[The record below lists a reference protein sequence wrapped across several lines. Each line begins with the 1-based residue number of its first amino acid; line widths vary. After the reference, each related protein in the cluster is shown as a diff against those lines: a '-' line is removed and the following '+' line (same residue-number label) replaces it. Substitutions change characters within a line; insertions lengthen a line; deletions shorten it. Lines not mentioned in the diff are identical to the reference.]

1 MGHFLQA
8 MNQMSIAATE
18 LEQANADKWGG
29 LKAMDELLEG
39 TYKSKISKAISEASK
54 NNRKSKRPTKASN
67 QVSSARDVEN
77 TESGSRGQSFDSQW
91 KMIKM
96 NHTSSRAICVEKST
110 QTEDDTPA
118 DPRKRESPSRLQRPP
133 KNLGGSSKTAGLDV
147 SPGLFNYQGR

>member
-18 LEQANADKWGG
+18 LEQANNDKWGG

-54 NNRKSKRPTKASN
+54 NNNRNAKRPTKASN
-67 QVSSARDVEN
+67 QVSSARNVEN

-96 NHTSSRAICVEKST
+96 KHTSSKAVCIEKST
-110 QTEDDTPA
+110 QTEVHHQTTEF
-118 DPRKRESPSRLQRPP
+118 RKRESPSRL
-133 KNLGGSSKTAGLDV
+133 
-147 SPGLFNYQGR
+147 

>member
-18 LEQANADKWGG
+18 LEQANNDKWGG

-54 NNRKSKRPTKASN
+54 NNNRNAKRVTKASN

-96 NHTSSRAICVEKST
+96 KHSKAICIEKST
-110 QTEDDTPA
+110 QTEDHQTNEV
-118 DPRKRESPSRLQRPP
+118 RKRESPSRI
-133 KNLGGSSKTAGLDV
+133 
-147 SPGLFNYQGR
+147 